1 MMLQGRVALVTG
13 ASRGLGAGLAEKY
26 QREGADVIILARSRD
41 VLTAVAARLSA
52 LCGPGQRVL
61 AVPGDISS
69 PESIDQAFLEMQRE
83 FGAIDVVVNNAGV
96 FVPMGDFEKVEWS
109 QWVQAI
115 ATNVAGTA
123 YVCRKAI
130 PMLRHSARG
139 KIINIAGGGAT
150 RPLPP
155 LSAYGTSKAAILRL
169 TEELAAY
176 LAPASIDVNSIAPG
190 PLDTHFVD
198 EAIAAGPGSLG
209 EALYREILDIRAT
222 GGTPMAVSADLCA
235 FLASRRSDGITGR
248 FISARYDDWESFRD
262 WSDDQKKSDLYRMR
276 RLDPDTLARARRL
289 L

>member
-13 ASRGLGAGLAEKY
+13 ASRGLGAGVAERFL
-26 QREGADVIILARSRD
+26 REGADTILLARSRD
-41 VLTAVAARLSA
+41 ALDAVSARLSP
-52 LCGPGQRVL
+52 LCGPDQRVL
-61 AVPGDISS
+61 TIPGDISS
-69 PESIDQAFLEMQRE
+69 PESIDRAFQEIQRE

-109 QWVQAI
+109 EWVQAI

-130 PMLRHSARG
+130 PILRQSARG
-139 KIINIAGGGAT
+139 KIINVAGGGAT

-176 LAPASIDVNSIAPG
+176 LAPAGIDVNSIAPG

-198 EAIAAGPGSLG
+198 EAIAAGPEKLG
-209 EALYREILDIRAT
+209 QALYREILDIHAT

-262 WSDDQKKSDLYRMR
+262 WSDEREQSDLYRMR
-276 RLDPDTLARARRL
+276 RLDPDTLTRVRRL

>member
-13 ASRGLGAGLAEKY
+13 ASRGLGAGVAERFL
-26 QREGADVIILARSRD
+26 REGADVILLSRSRD
-41 VLTAVAARLSA
+41 TLDVVAARLSA
-52 LCGPGQRVL
+52 LCGPDHRVL
-61 AVPGDISS
+61 AVLGDISS
-69 PESIDQAFLEMQRE
+69 PRSIARAFLGIQRE
-83 FGAIDVVVNNAGV
+83 FGSIDVVVNNAGV

-109 QWVQAI
+109 EWVQAI

-123 YVCRKAI
+123 YMCRKAI
-130 PMLRHSARG
+130 PMLRQSARG
-139 KIINIAGGGAT
+139 KIINVAGGGAT

-176 LAPASIDVNSIAPG
+176 LAPDGIDVNSIAPG
-190 PLDTHFVD
+190 PLDTRFVD
-198 EAIAAGPGSLG
+198 EAIAAGPGNLG
-209 EALYREILDIRAT
+209 GALYREILDIRAT

-262 WSDDQKKSDLYRMR
+262 WSDAREKSDLYRMR
-276 RLDPDTLARARRL
+276 RLDPDTLTRVKRL